1 MQMCGYV
8 LDEFNFFVKIL
19 SEMVSILI
27 LVLVSQTKTLLSGL
41 AILAAQLS
49 FPKISRRLVVSFGSK
64 LRCWFLQLSLE
75 DN

>member
-1 MQMCGYV
+1 MQMCGCV

-19 SEMVSILI
+19 SEMVI

-49 FPKISRRLVVSFGSK
+49 FPKISPRLVVSFGSK